1 MNYFNRIK
9 TAVSN
14 YTVEYDKAK
23 KAYDNNEKEI
33 KANYTGALFAQKYG
47 ELKTAFQELVAPMEQ
62 TAKAEVVNALVDAKQ
77 YIQKIVTQ
85 PCPAEVIST
94 IELLKSAADVTQDEC
109 RMYFEQFKG
118 NYTAR
123 KVLGD
128 FIEAR
133 HGMDF
138 FLEVWRGSANLLD
151 GKQEPVKLEELLAD
165 LDSVE
170 REALNCIRN
179 YNELNAAQ
187 SGWYQVANF
196 LSFKMLDRVET
207 DFNTFINGFD
217 A

>member
-1 MNYFNRIK
+1 M
-9 TAVSN
+9 SN
-14 YTVEYDKAK
+14 YTAGFDKAK
-23 KAYDNNEKEI
+23 QAYDNNEKEI

-47 ELKTAFQELVAPMEQ
+47 ELKTAFQELTAPMEQ
-62 TAKAEVVNALVDAKQ
+62 TAKAEVVNALIEAKQ
-77 YIQKIVTQ
+77 DIQKIVTQ

-94 IELLKSAADVTQDEC
+94 IELLKSAANVTQAEC

-138 FLEVWRGSANLLD
+138 CLEVWRGSANLLD

-165 LDSVE
+165 LNSIE

-207 DFNTFINGFD
+207 DFNTFISGFD
-217 A
+217 T